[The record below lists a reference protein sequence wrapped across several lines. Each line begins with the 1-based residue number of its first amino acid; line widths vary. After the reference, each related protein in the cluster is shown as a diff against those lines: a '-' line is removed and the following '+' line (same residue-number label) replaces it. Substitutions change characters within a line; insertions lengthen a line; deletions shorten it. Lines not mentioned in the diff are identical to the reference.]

1 MRIAKEEIETIK
13 RSHDLKAVIES
24 YGVKLRKKGANYVG
38 LCPFHKEKTP
48 SFTVN
53 PKTSLYHCFGCN
65 AGGDVIGFICKK
77 DGISFREAV
86 EKLRGRGPVA
96 RGQGKAKSKDNSD
109 PASGIVHP
117 ASSINR
123 THLLNR
129 VVSFYHKTFCE
140 DPRAREYMRSRG
152 ITDNVIFS
160 DFTIG
165 YSNGTLLNTIPDE
178 GDIIAALKE
187 IGILNEKGREMFY
200 GCVIFPLFDEN
211 KDCVGLYGRR
221 IADGEPAH
229 LYLPGPRRGVFNHQA
244 AKRSKSVILTES
256 IIDALTLY
264 NAGFKDVIPCY
275 GVHGFTKDQF
285 DLITRS
291 QVKEVYICFDRD
303 DAGKEGAAKV
313 AGQLKEKNI
322 EPYIVKLPA
331 IQAAVD
337 KVDIN
342 TFFLLIADAPAIFA
356 SLLKESNHRASIR
369 SDKITKHEQK
379 TYEKTDTGFVVQYGE
394 RRYDVRGVVRE
405 GVKLK
410 ATVKA
415 VRSEAGGVRGDKAES
430 LNSSLLTPHSSLH
443 QRFHLDTVD
452 LYSNR
457 SRLFFAK
464 ACAVLFAEK
473 EEIITEDVTR
483 LIDLAEFWKPENNNA
498 SSVQKMTKAEED
510 EALDFLKDPEL
521 FSQILV
527 DFETVGITGEDANK
541 LMGYLAATSRKLDEP
556 LSVMVQS
563 RSAAGKSTL
572 QDAVLSLIPE
582 EDYIKYTRITG
593 QALFYKEEDSL
604 VHKLIA
610 IEEEHGARDA
620 SYSIRNI
627 QSSKYLSIAAT
638 GKDPATGKLRTEEYK
653 VKGPV
658 SLMIT
663 TTEVELD
670 YETANRFVTLTID
683 ESKEMTER
691 ILQKQRERQT
701 LAGLLKKVET
711 ERITKRHHNA
721 QRLLRSLRVI
731 NPYAELLTYPAET
744 LRARR
749 DNMKYLGLILAIA
762 FLHQYQREIKTV
774 PDNGSVLQ
782 YVEVILDDIEKA
794 NTLAAEIL
802 GRTLDELA
810 PSGIAVDA
818 TGVIFVSDSQQG
830 RVFGYDRNGRLLIEI
845 GRAGDFSSPSGL
857 AVDNVG
863 NRLYVADSH
872 ARLIKVYTNTGTW
885 LTDISGL
892 AITGF
897 KSLSAV
903 ALDRGG
909 NLYVL
914 DGRGL
919 RVSLYGQDGKFL
931 RDFNVTG
938 DAPGLS
944 VRPKGIAVDSG
955 GHIYI
960 TDTVNNNVLIFD
972 QGGKLIQTWGR
983 TGRLTGD
990 FWTPAGIYIDDR
1002 DYIYIADQTNGRVQ
1016 VFQYVR

>member
-1 MRIAKEEIETIK
+1 MRVSKEEIETIK
-13 RSHDLKAVIES
+13 QTHDLKAVIES
-24 YGVKLRKKGANYVG
+24 YGVTLKKKGTNYVG

-53 PKTSLYHCFGCN
+53 PKTNLYHCFGCN
-65 AGGDVIGFICKK
+65 AGGDVINFICKK
-77 DGISFREAV
+77 EGLGFKEAM
-86 EKLRGRGPVA
+86 EKLGGRKPE
-96 RGQGKAKSKDNSD
+96 RREQKPEKKAKESSA
-109 PASGIVHP
+109 PE
-117 ASSINR
+117 SSINR

-140 DPRAREYMRSRG
+140 DPRAREYMHTRG
-152 ITDNVIFS
+152 IADNALFS

-178 GDIIAALKE
+178 GDIREALKE
-187 IGILNEKGREMFY
+187 IGILNERGNEMFY
-200 GCVIFPLFDEN
+200 GCAVFPIFDEN
-211 KDCVGLYGRR
+211 KDAVGIYGRR
-221 IADGEPAH
+221 ITDGETAH
-229 LYLPGPRRGVFNHQA
+229 FYLPGPRRGVWNFQA
-244 AKRSKSVILTES
+244 AKRSKSIILTEK
-256 IIDALTLY
+256 IIDAVTLY
-264 NAGFKDVIPCY
+264 NAGFRDVIPCY
-275 GVHGFTKDQF
+275 GVNGFTR
-285 DLITRS
+285 DLLDLLTRS
-291 QVKEVYICFDRD
+291 QVKEVYICFDLD
-303 DAGKEGAAKV
+303 DAGKEGAEKI
-313 AGQLKEKNI
+313 AGQLKEKGI
-322 EPYIVKLPA
+322 ESYIVQLPA
-331 IQAAVD
+331 IPLPPGVD

-342 TFFLLIADAPAIFA
+342 TFFLLTADASAIFEK
-356 SLLKESNHRASIR
+356 LLKESNHRASIR
-369 SDKITKHEQK
+369 SDKIVKHEQK
-379 TYEKTDTGFVVQYGE
+379 SYDKTDTGLIVQYGD
-394 RRYDVRGVVRE
+394 RRYDVRGIVRE

-410 ATVKA
+410 ATIKA
-415 VRSEAGGVRGDKAES
+415 VRGEKAA
-430 LNSSLLTPHSSLH
+430 

-464 ACAVLFAEK
+464 ACAVLFSEK
-473 EEIITEDVTR
+473 EEIITEDITK
-483 LIDLAEFWKPENNNA
+483 LIDLAESWQPENKETSA
-498 SSVQKMTKAEED
+498 TPKMTKAEED

-541 LMGYLAATSRKLDEP
+541 LMGYLSATSRKLDEP
-556 LSVMVQS
+556 LSVLVQS

-572 QDAVLSLIPE
+572 QDAVLSLIPD

-604 VHKLIA
+604 VHKLLA

-658 SLMIT
+658 ALMIT

-721 QRLLRSLRVI
+721 QRLLRPLRVI
-731 NPYAELLTYPAET
+731 NPFAELLTYPAET

-762 FLHQYQREIKTV
+762 FLRQYQREIKTV
-774 PDNGSVLQ
+774 QDNGDLLQ

-810 PSGIAVDA
+810 PPSRLLLKMIREMVEARCKDSEPKNYHFNRRD
-818 TGVIFVSDSQQG
+818 IREWSRWSDSQIKRHIQQLEDLEYLYSVAG
-830 RVFGYDRNGRLLIEI
+830 KKGKEYVYELLYPGGGEDGKPFLMGLTSIEELKKKIAAQKKGERNGQ
-845 GRAGDFSSPSGL
+845 
-857 AVDNVG
+857 
-863 NRLYVADSH
+863 H
-872 ARLIKVYTNTGTW
+872 
-885 LTDISGL
+885 
-892 AITGF
+892 
-897 KSLSAV
+897 
-903 ALDRGG
+903 
-909 NLYVL
+909 
-914 DGRGL
+914 
-919 RVSLYGQDGKFL
+919 
-931 RDFNVTG
+931 
-938 DAPGLS
+938 
-944 VRPKGIAVDSG
+944 
-955 GHIYI
+955 
-960 TDTVNNNVLIFD
+960 
-972 QGGKLIQTWGR
+972 
-983 TGRLTGD
+983 
-990 FWTPAGIYIDDR
+990 
-1002 DYIYIADQTNGRVQ
+1002 
-1016 VFQYVR
+1016 

>member
-1 MRIAKEEIETIK
+1 MRVSKEEIERVK
-13 RSHDLKAVIES
+13 QAHDLRAVIES
-24 YGVKLRKKGANYVG
+24 YGVTLKKKGSNYVG
-38 LCPFHKEKTP
+38 LCPFHKEKVP

-53 PKTSLYHCFGCN
+53 PKTNLYHCFGCN
-65 AGGDVIGFICKK
+65 AGGDVIGFVSKK
-77 DGISFREAV
+77 DGVGFREAI
-86 EKLRGRGPVA
+86 EKLQGRKPEP
-96 RGQGKAKSKDNSD
+96 RTQKPEKKAKS
-109 PASGIVHP
+109 PAP
-117 ASSINR
+117 ESSINR

-140 DPRAREYMRSRG
+140 DPRAREYLRTRG
-152 ITDNVIFS
+152 IEDNALFS

-165 YSNGTLLNTIPDE
+165 FSNGTLLNTIPDE
-178 GDIIAALKE
+178 GDIREALKE
-187 IGILNEKGREMFY
+187 IGILNERGHEMFY
-200 GCVIFPLFDEN
+200 GCAVFPIFDEN

-221 IADGEPAH
+221 ITDGETAH
-229 LYLPGPRRGVFNHQA
+229 LYLPGPRRGVFNFQA
-244 AKRSKSVILTES
+244 AKRSKSIILTES
-256 IIDALTLY
+256 IIDAVTLY

-275 GVHGFTKDQF
+275 GVNGFTGDVL
-285 DLITRS
+285 DLLTRS

-303 DAGKEGAAKV
+303 DAGKEGAEKIA
-313 AGQLKEKNI
+313 AQLKEKSI
-322 EPYIVKLPA
+322 DPYIVQFPA
-331 IQAAVD
+331 IQATAE

-342 TFFLLIADAPAIFA
+342 SFFLLIADAPAIFGK
-356 SLLKESNHRASIR
+356 LLKESNSRASIF

-379 TYEKTDTGFVVQYGE
+379 AYEKTDTGLVVQYGD
-394 RRYDVRGVVRE
+394 RRYDVRGIMRE

-410 ATVKA
+410 ATIKA
-415 VRSEAGGVRGDKAES
+415 VRGEKAA
-430 LNSSLLTPHSSLH
+430 

-464 ACAVLFAEK
+464 ACAVLFSEK
-473 EEIITEDVTR
+473 EEIITEDVTK
-483 LIDLAEFWKPENNNA
+483 LIDLAESWKPENNDA
-498 SSVQKMTKAEED
+498 STVQKMTKAEED
-510 EALDFLKDPEL
+510 EALEFLKDPEL

-541 LMGYLAATSRKLDEP
+541 LMGYLSATSRKLDEP
-556 LSVMVQS
+556 LSVLVQS

-572 QDAVLSLIPE
+572 QDAVLSLIPD

-604 VHKLIA
+604 VHKLLA

-658 SLMIT
+658 ALMIT

-721 QRLLRSLRVI
+721 QRLLRPLRVI
-731 NPYAELLTYPAET
+731 NPFAELLTYPAET

-762 FLHQYQREIKTV
+762 FLRQYQREIKTV
-774 PDNGSVLQ
+774 QDNGDLLQ
-782 YVEVILDDIEKA
+782 YIEVVLDDIEKA

-810 PSGIAVDA
+810 PPSRLLLKMIREMVEARCKD
-818 TGVIFVSDSQQG
+818 TEPKNYHFNRRDIREWTRWSDSQIKRHIQQLEDLEYLYSVAG
-830 RVFGYDRNGRLLIEI
+830 KKGKEYVYELLYPGGGEDGKPFLMGLTSIEELKKKIAAQKKGERNGQ
-845 GRAGDFSSPSGL
+845 
-857 AVDNVG
+857 
-863 NRLYVADSH
+863 H
-872 ARLIKVYTNTGTW
+872 
-885 LTDISGL
+885 
-892 AITGF
+892 
-897 KSLSAV
+897 
-903 ALDRGG
+903 
-909 NLYVL
+909 
-914 DGRGL
+914 
-919 RVSLYGQDGKFL
+919 
-931 RDFNVTG
+931 
-938 DAPGLS
+938 
-944 VRPKGIAVDSG
+944 
-955 GHIYI
+955 
-960 TDTVNNNVLIFD
+960 
-972 QGGKLIQTWGR
+972 
-983 TGRLTGD
+983 
-990 FWTPAGIYIDDR
+990 
-1002 DYIYIADQTNGRVQ
+1002 
-1016 VFQYVR
+1016 